1 MLPRFSDKWG
11 PRLGSPDPKL
21 VGRLN
26 IGCQPIVASDVLL
39 EDANHLRDGLG
50 IVMSTVAAWYNLF
63 RFSSV
68 EMRTPIRYDTIA
80 AIRGIAAPA
89 IADDRV
95 IRNTFRHWQRIHF
108 LHEWI
113 VRRKRIDTVRQP
125 VQFHDC
131 RVFLNNGCL

>member
-50 IVMSTVAAWYNLF
+50 IVMSTVAARYNLF

-68 EMRTPIRYDTIA
+68 QMRTPIGHDAVA
-80 AIRGIAAPA
+80 AIWGIAAPT
-89 IADDRV
+89 ITDDRV
-95 IRNTFRHWQRIHF
+95 IRNPFHHWQRIRF
-108 LHEWI
+108 LHKWI
-113 VRRKRIDTVRQP
+113 VRRQGIDTVR
-125 VQFHDC
+125 
-131 RVFLNNGCL
+131 